1 MNQNNIRNFCIISHI
16 DHGKSTLADRMLE
29 LTETV
34 EKRKMQDQVLD
45 QMELERERGITIKMQ
60 PVRMIYKYH
69 SNHNLQTLS
78 SKQTQNKNS
87 GNEKSLGFRNSDLG
101 FADSTFVLNL
111 IDTPGHIDFSYEV
124 SRALKAV
131 EGAILLVDATQGVQA
146 QTLSTLYTAQELGL
160 EIIPALS
167 KVDSSLARVEE
178 VKKEVSELLG
188 CSSKEVLET
197 SGKTGEGVEELFQQ
211 IVQRIPPP
219 EPRLSNGSIQ
229 GLIFDFTYSSHRGVI
244 VYTRMFSGEVNK
256 NTELKFCM
264 GEAKFTPVEVG
275 TFAPQHISSEK
286 LEAGEVG
293 YIVTGIKRPG
303 IASVGDT
310 ITSFKEPAPAL
321 EGYKTPRPVV
331 WASIYPESQNEFS
344 NLRKALERL
353 KLTDSSLSFSEET
366 SMVLGR
372 GFHCGFLGMLHL
384 EVIVERLRR
393 EFDIELTVTSPTVT
407 YKVEHKEGKVETISS
422 PSRLPDQKQVNNI
435 WEPVIDLKLITPSDY
450 VGSIVQILYEYE
462 AEVGESE
469 NLSGNRM
476 IIRAQMPLRE
486 LMRGF
491 FDRLKSVSSGFAS
504 LSYEISGEKEADVV
518 RIDVL
523 VAEEEVPA
531 FAKIVSRQ
539 TAYRE
544 ADKLVE
550 KLYNVLPKQLFM
562 VKIQARVENR
572 IMASR
577 KLPALKKDVTAPLY
591 GGDVTRKRKL
601 LEKQKEG
608 KKKMKERGKVDIPH
622 EVFLKMVKQDE

>member
-1 MNQNNIRNFCIISHI
+1 MNNIRNFVIISHI

-60 PVRMIYKYH
+60 PARMKWRPE
-69 SNHNLQTLS
+69 
-78 SKQTQNKNS
+78 
-87 GNEKSLGFRNSDLG
+87 GGSLGHSEYIF
-101 FADSTFVLNL
+101 NL

-146 QTLSTLYTAQELGL
+146 QTLSTLYTARELGL
-160 EIIPALS
+160 KIIPALS
-167 KVDSSLARVEE
+167 KVDSSLARVDEINA
-178 VKKEVSELLG
+178 EVSELLE
-188 CSSKEVLET
+188 CSTEEILET
-197 SGKTGEGVEELFQQ
+197 SGKTGHGVENLFNA
-211 IVQRIPPP
+211 IVEEIPPP
-219 EPRLSNGSIQ
+219 EPRFSDDAIQ
-229 GLIFDFTYSSHRGVI
+229 GLIFDFTYSSHRGIVI
-244 VYTRMFSGEVNK
+244 YARMFSGEVNK

-264 GEAKFTPVEVG
+264 GDAKFTPIEVG
-275 TFAPQHISSEK
+275 TFSPQHTSSAS
-286 LEAGEVG
+286 LNDGEVG
-293 YIVTGIKRPG
+293 YIVTGIKQPG

-310 ITSFKEPAPAL
+310 ITSFREPAPAL

-344 NLRKALERL
+344 ALYKALERL
-353 KLTDSSLSFSEET
+353 RLTDSSLFFSEET

-384 EVIVERLRR
+384 EIIVERLRR
-393 EFDIELTVTSPTVT
+393 EFGIELTVTSPTVT
-407 YKVEHKEGKVETISS
+407 YKVEHKDEAIETISS
-422 PSRLPDQKQVNNI
+422 PSHLPDQKQVNNI
-435 WEPVIDLKLITPSDY
+435 WEPIVDIKLITPSEY
-450 VGSIVQILYEYE
+450 IGSIVQILYEFE
-462 AEVGESE
+462 AEVGESD
-469 NLSGNRM
+469 NMSGDRM
-476 IIRAQMPLRE
+476 IIHATMPLRE

-504 LSYEISGEKEADVV
+504 LSYEIAGEKEADVV

-531 FAKIVSRQ
+531 FAKIVSKS

-550 KLYNVLPKQLFM
+550 KLYNVLPKQMFM

-572 IMASR
+572 IIASR
-577 KLPALKKDVTAPLY
+577 RLSAMKKDVTAPLY

-608 KKKMKERGKVDIPH
+608 KKKMKQRGKVDIPQ
-622 EVFLKMVKQDE
+622 EVFLKMVKQDEN